1 MSACEE
7 GGGERERARLETKKE
22 RERETVESRSTWQA
36 VLCVASN
43 KMDSENNES
52 GRELL
57 FNKQCLSCVCE
68 GVCV

>member
-7 GGGERERARLETKKE
+7 GGGERERARLETKK
-22 RERETVESRSTWQA
+22 ERETVESRSTWQA

-52 GRELL
+52 GRERL
-57 FNKQCLSCVCE
+57 FNNASPVCVSVCE
-68 GVCV
+68 TAQ